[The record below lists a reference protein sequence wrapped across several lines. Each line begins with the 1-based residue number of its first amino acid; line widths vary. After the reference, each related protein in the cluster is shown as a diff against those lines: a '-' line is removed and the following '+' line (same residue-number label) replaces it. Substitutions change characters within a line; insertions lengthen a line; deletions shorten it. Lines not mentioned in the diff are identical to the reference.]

1 MSSLAEIMT
10 KIFFD
15 ALERTAAEDLRSLPI
30 LELSS
35 RLHIRITSDNTTVI
49 DIRFTVI
56 AYTNGYSLYLST
68 RRSSTKRSLYLPER
82 RSVNRFRAV
91 PIVQCAYCVPYNR
104 CVLEV
109 MGQSI
114 LCWHFLGCRGEHI
127 LKCTA
132 MLCWPFLD
140 YRGEH
145 ESGGRYCNY
154 EEFVMRRKIA
164 QESSTTIFAV
174 VELWKFEILFSL
186 SEKHVLKLVT
196 TIEVQR
202 DLYDATELPIS
213 QLAPP
218 IEIYRANW
226 DLPRIEIYRTN
237 SKPQND

>member
-1 MSSLAEIMT
+1 MT

-56 AYTNGYSLYLST
+56 AYTNGYSLYLPT

-91 PIVQCAYCVPYNR
+91 PIVQCACSVPYNR

-132 MLCWPFLD
+132 MLCWHLMP
-140 YRGEH
+140 
-145 ESGGRYCNY
+145 
-154 EEFVMRRKIA
+154 RRTYTQVHGNA
-164 QESSTTIFAV
+164 
-174 VELWKFEILFSL
+174 L
-186 SEKHVLKLVT
+186 
-196 TIEVQR
+196 
-202 DLYDATELPIS
+202 
-213 QLAPP
+213 LAFPG
-218 IEIYRANW
+218 
-226 DLPRIEIYRTN
+226 LPR
-237 SKPQND
+237 